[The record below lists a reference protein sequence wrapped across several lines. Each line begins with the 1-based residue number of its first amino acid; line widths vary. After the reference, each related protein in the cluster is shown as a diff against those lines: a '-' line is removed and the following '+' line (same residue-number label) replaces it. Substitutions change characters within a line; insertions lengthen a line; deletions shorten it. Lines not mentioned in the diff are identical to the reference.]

1 MYRATLRTASRQTL
15 GRLRPQASRSAPRRF
30 ASTSTSTSTSPADR
44 PRSWKSLALR
54 CGLAIGAVSYYY
66 STNSVFAEETE
77 QGTSQSARPPARRV
91 TNKFFKQTSSQ
102 LTSAQRQK
110 APRPISAPLTFAE
123 SDLPTVESV
132 VEKKRQQLRGESEE
146 QPPRSSQVQSTK
158 STTPEIQPSTDAQTT
173 AASASPEAPL
183 ELEEEEGG
191 QEGAFNPETG
201 EINWDCPCLGGMAH
215 GPCGE
220 DFKTAFSCFVFSN
233 AEPKGMDC
241 IDKFQGMQ
249 ECFRRYP
256 DIYGAELTDDEGGE
270 DGAPEGDGASRE
282 EDASNSSSKI
292 DPLETQESKSA
303 RPVADNGVPKQWEDA
318 TDADRKDAQEEQPG
332 KLESKE

>member
-1 MYRATLRTASRQTL
+1 MYRATLRTASRQTLGGGL

-30 ASTSTSTSTSPADR
+30 ASTSPADR

-54 CGLAIGAVSYYY
+54 WGLAIGAVSYYY
-66 STNSVFAEETE
+66 SANSVFAEETE
-77 QGTSQSARPPARRV
+77 Q
-91 TNKFFKQTSSQ
+91 
-102 LTSAQRQK
+102 
-110 APRPISAPLTFAE
+110 E

-132 VEKKRQQLRGESEE
+132 VEKKRQQLGED
-146 QPPRSSQVQSTK
+146 QPKSSRIQSTK
-158 STTPEIQPSTDAQTT
+158 STTPETQPGTDAQTT
-173 AASASPEAPL
+173 AASASPEAL
-183 ELEEEEGG
+183 LEEEDEEGG

-241 IDKFQGMQ
+241 IDKFQAMQ

-256 DIYGAELTDDEGGE
+256 DIYGAELTDDEGGGASHEE
-270 DGAPEGDGASRE
+270 DG
-282 EDASNSSSKI
+282 SNSSSKI
-292 DPLETQESKSA
+292 VPLETEESKIA

-318 TDADRKDAQEEQPG
+318 TDADSKDAQEEQPG

>member
-77 QGTSQSARPPARRV
+77 Q
-91 TNKFFKQTSSQ
+91 
-102 LTSAQRQK
+102 